1 MIPVSDSCFKIGKAL
16 MNIAIIAVGKI
27 KEKYITEGI
36 NEFLKRLKPLAGV
49 EIKEVQNEKA
59 PEGLSPKEKEQIRGR
74 EGERILRMLR
84 DGQVTVALAIKSTEL
99 SSEELAQTIDAWG
112 IRGKSDLAFVIGG
125 SLGLAQSVLDR
136 ADLVLSFGKMT
147 FPHQL
152 IRLILVEQVYRA
164 FKINRG
170 EPYHK

>member
-1 MIPVSDSCFKIGKAL
+1 
-16 MNIAIIAVGKI
+16 MNITIIAVGRI
-27 KEKYITEGI
+27 REKYITDGI

-49 EIKEVQNEKA
+49 EIKEVPDEKA
-59 PEGLSPKEKEQIRGR
+59 PEGLSAKEEEQIRGR

-84 DGQVTVALAIKSTEL
+84 DGQVVTALAIKGTEL
-99 SSEELAQTIDAWG
+99 SSEELARTIDEWG
-112 IRGKSDLAFVIGG
+112 IRGRSDLAFVIGG
-125 SLGLAQSVLDR
+125 SLGLAESVLAR

-152 IRLILVEQVYRA
+152 MRLILLEQVYRA